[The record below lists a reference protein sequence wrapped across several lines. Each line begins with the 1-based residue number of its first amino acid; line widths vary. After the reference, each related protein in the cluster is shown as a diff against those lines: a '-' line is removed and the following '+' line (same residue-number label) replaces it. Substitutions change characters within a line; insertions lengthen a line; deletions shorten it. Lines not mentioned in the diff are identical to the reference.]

1 MYVLDTDTLSNFLIN
16 SRNYP
21 QLTRRLQQTN
31 NRLLFVSVI
40 SVEEYLRFVLAN
52 IQRDR
57 NTPRLIERY
66 ADLLQF
72 LEQMRDFTLLP
83 FDAQAQTAFAN
94 LPSAIRQHHP
104 NDCRIAAI
112 AIARGYTVITRNT
125 RHFAQIPGVTF
136 DDWTLDAPAE

>member
-1 MYVLDTDTLSNFLIN
+1 MYVLDTDTLSNALAS

-21 QLTRRLQQTN
+21 QLARRILQTDS
-31 NRLLFVSVI
+31 RLLFVSVI
-40 SVEEYLRFVLAN
+40 SVEEYLRLVLAN

-57 NTPRLIERY
+57 NTARVVERY
-66 ADLLQF
+66 STLLLF
-72 LEQMRDFTLLP
+72 LEQIRVFTLLP

-94 LPSAIRQHHP
+94 VPSAIRQHHP

-125 RHFAQIPGVTF
+125 RDFAQIPGVTF